1 MIMADDKTPASASF
15 NRHLQSI
22 LYWPQD
28 KYRIIMLQRMGILI
42 GILFLATRLI
52 ASLITQGLEIA
63 PGAVIGGDFLAF
75 YSASDLVLQGRAL
88 YAYDQTA
95 FDAALQSHLASD
107 NLGLLWQY
115 PPVLFFLIA
124 PLALLPYKLS
134 YWLWM
139 LATAAILALAL
150 RRLTRDLKPQTDASS
165 LTPWVLMASPIIV
178 GVFVNGQISLLTTAL
193 LVTAAYRPKSHWL
206 LAGICAGLLTI
217 KPQLGVIIPFAYL
230 VIGAWRTMGVAAI
243 VAIVIHGLSAVVFGV
258 ESFPAFLSALDR
270 IQTQFA
276 TGGVD
281 TPPYAMTTLFAQLRI
296 WGVSGTP
303 ALWAHIA
310 FAITIIAYVTWQ
322 WRTKSQRQDQSLYL
336 AALLCASA
344 ILVTPYAYA
353 YELAA
358 LAPAALWLACVS
370 NRWKE
375 MAVVTLIAFWLILTV
390 RRLIPSDFVVSLSFL
405 VAIGA
410 FALIAFGY
418 RPAQESRPTA

>member
-1 MIMADDKTPASASF
+1 MAEEKSPVGANT
-15 NRHLQSI
+15 NRLPQSI
-22 LYWPQD
+22 LQWPQD
-28 KYRIIMLQRMGILI
+28 RSRIILLQRMGILL
-42 GILFLATRLI
+42 GVLFLATRLI
-52 ASLITQGLEIA
+52 ASLVTQGLEIA
-63 PGAVIGGDFLAF
+63 PGAVIGGDYLAF

-88 YAYDQTA
+88 DAYDQAA

-139 LATAAILALAL
+139 VATAAILALAL
-150 RRLTRDLKPQTDASS
+150 RRLNREVQPQSGDSN
-165 LTPWVLMASPIIV
+165 LTLWVLMASPIIV

-193 LVTAAYRPKSHWL
+193 LITAAYRPKTHWV
-206 LAGICAGLLTI
+206 LAGVCAGLLTI

-230 VIGAWRTMGVAAI
+230 AVGAWRTFGVAAL
-243 VAIVIHGLSAVVFGV
+243 VAITIHGLSAVVFGA

-270 IQTQFA
+270 IQTQVA
-276 TGGVD
+276 TGGAD

-310 FAITIIAYVTWQ
+310 FAIAVMTFVTWQ
-322 WRTKSQRQDQSLYL
+322 WRIKSRADGQSLYL
-336 AALLCASA
+336 AALLCSAA
-344 ILVTPYAYA
+344 ILITPYAYA

-358 LAPAALWLACVS
+358 LAPAGLWIACTS
-370 NRWKE
+370 NRWKDK
-375 MAVVTLIAFWLILTV
+375 AAFILIVFWLTLTL
-390 RRLIPSDFVVSLSFL
+390 RRMIPSDFVLSLSFL
-405 VAIGA
+405 VA
-410 FALIAFGY
+410 
-418 RPAQESRPTA
+418 

>member
-1 MIMADDKTPASASF
+1 MMEDRSPEGASPH
-15 NRHLQSI
+15 RYKQSI
-22 LYWPQD
+22 LNWPQD
-28 KYRIIMLQRMGILI
+28 ESRVVLLQRMGILI

-52 ASLITQGLEIA
+52 ASLVTQGLEIA
-63 PGAVIGGDFLAF
+63 PGAVIGGDYLAF

-88 YAYDQTA
+88 DAYDQAA
-95 FDAALQSHLASD
+95 FEAALQSHLASD

-139 LATAAILALAL
+139 FATAAILALAL
-150 RRLTRDLKPQTDASS
+150 RRLTRDVQPQSSASN
-165 LTPWVLMASPIIV
+165 LTLWVLMASPIIV

-193 LVTAAYRPKSHWL
+193 LVTAAYRPKAHWM
-206 LAGICAGLLTI
+206 LAGVCAGLLTI

-230 VIGAWRTMGVAAI
+230 AIGAWRTIGVAAL
-243 VAIVIHGLSAVVFGV
+243 VAIAIHGLSAIVFGA

-270 IQTQFA
+270 IQTQVA
-276 TGGVD
+276 TGGAD

-296 WGVSGTP
+296 WGIFGTP

-310 FAITIIAYVTWQ
+310 FAVTIIAFVTWQ
-322 WRTKSQRQDQSLYL
+322 WRAQSSEDNHSLYL

-344 ILVTPYAYA
+344 ILITPYAYA

-358 LAPAALWLACVS
+358 LAPAGLWIACAP
-370 NRWKE
+370 NRWKS
-375 MAVVTLIAFWLILTV
+375 MAAVILIAFWLTLTL
-390 RRLIPSDFVVSLSFL
+390 RRVIPSDFVLSLSFL
-405 VAIGA
+405 VAMGA
-410 FALIAFGY
+410 FALMAFGN
-418 RPAQESRPTA
+418 RSEQHSERVA

>member
-1 MIMADDKTPASASF
+1 MAEEKSPVGANT
-15 NRHLQSI
+15 NRLPQSI
-22 LYWPQD
+22 LQWPQD
-28 KYRIIMLQRMGILI
+28 RSRIILLQRMGILL
-42 GILFLATRLI
+42 GVLFLATRLI
-52 ASLITQGLEIA
+52 ASLVTQGLEIA
-63 PGAVIGGDFLAF
+63 PGAVIGGDYLAF

-88 YAYDQTA
+88 DAYDQAA

-139 LATAAILALAL
+139 VATAAILALAL
-150 RRLTRDLKPQTDASS
+150 RRLNREVQPQSGDSN
-165 LTPWVLMASPIIV
+165 LTLWVLMASPIIV

-193 LVTAAYRPKSHWL
+193 LITAAYRPKTHWV
-206 LAGICAGLLTI
+206 LAGVCAGLLTI

-230 VIGAWRTMGVAAI
+230 AVGAWRTFGVAAL
-243 VAIVIHGLSAVVFGV
+243 VAITIHGLSAVVFGA

-270 IQTQFA
+270 IQTQVA
-276 TGGVD
+276 TGGAD

-310 FAITIIAYVTWQ
+310 FAIAVMTFVTWQ
-322 WRTKSQRQDQSLYL
+322 WRIKSRADGQSLYL
-336 AALLCASA
+336 AALLCSAA
-344 ILVTPYAYA
+344 ILITPYAYA

-358 LAPAALWLACVS
+358 LAPAGLWIACTS
-370 NRWKE
+370 NRWKDK
-375 MAVVTLIAFWLILTV
+375 AAFILIVFWLTLTL
-390 RRLIPSDFVVSLSFL
+390 RRMIPSDFVLSLSFL

-410 FALIAFGY
+410 FGLIALG
-418 RPAQESRPTA
+418 RRSEVLTKQLT